1 MMENKIKRRNA
12 NVSEPKLKRTK
23 KRRLRKLPFIIL
35 AIILLIVLPV
45 IYSVRSYHQGLEVA
59 KTHNQEPK
67 IHKFNGVSK
76 NDGKATVLILGTDL
90 EDGGVSR
97 TDSIM
102 VAQYDYIKKDMKII
116 SVMRDIYA
124 DIPGYNSYKINAA
137 YSLGGAELMRKT
149 LKENLGIEP
158 EYYATLDFKGFEA
171 MIDELEPD
179 GIPIDVEKDMSEKI
193 GVSLKKGHHRLN
205 GKELLGYARFRNDE
219 EGDFGRVRRQQ
230 QVMSALKQQLT
241 EPSSIVKAPKLAG
254 IMRGYVSTDM
264 PDSAIYQTGLSFILR
279 GDKNIKT
286 LSVPVKGS
294 YEDIVTNDGGAALGI
309 DKKENKKRIQQFLNE
324 E

>member
-1 MMENKIKRRNA
+1 MENNFKRKNA
-12 NVSEPKLKRTK
+12 SAPEQSLKRTK
-23 KRRLRKLPFIIL
+23 KRRVRKLPFVIL
-35 AIILLIVLPV
+35 AVVLLLVLPIV
-45 IYSVRSYHQGLEVA
+45 YSVRSYHQGLEVA
-59 KTHNQEPK
+59 KEHNQAPK
-67 IHKFNGVSK
+67 LHKFNGVSK

-102 VAQYDYIKKDMKII
+102 IAQYDYIKKDMKIV

-149 LKENLGIEP
+149 LKENLGVEP

-171 MIDELEPD
+171 MIDELEPE

-230 QVMSALKQQLT
+230 QVMTALKQQLT
-241 EPSSIVKAPKLAG
+241 EPSSILKAPKLAG
-254 IMRGYVSTDM
+254 IMRGYVGTNM

-279 GDKNIKT
+279 GDKDIKT

-294 YEDIVTNDGGAALGI
+294 YENITTNDGGAALGI
-309 DKKENKKRIQQFLNE
+309 DKKENKKQIQAFLD
-324 E
+324 

>member
-1 MMENKIKRRNA
+1 MENNFKRKKT
-12 NVSEPKLKRTK
+12 SMSDQSLKRTK
-23 KRRLRKLPFIIL
+23 KRRIRKLPFVIL
-35 AIILLIVLPV
+35 IIVLLLVLPI

-59 KTHNQEPK
+59 KNHNQAPK
-67 IHKFNGVSK
+67 IHKFNGTSK

-102 VAQYDYIKKDMKII
+102 VVQYDYIKKDMKIV

-124 DIPGYNSYKINAA
+124 DIPGYSSYKINAA

-171 MIDELEPD
+171 MIDELEPE

-193 GVSLKKGHHRLN
+193 GVSLKKGYHRLN

-230 QVMSALKQQLT
+230 QVMSALKRQLT
-241 EPSSIVKAPKLAG
+241 EPSSILKAPKLAG

-264 PDSAIYQTGLSFILR
+264 PDSAIYQTGFSFILR

-294 YEDIVTNDGGAALGI
+294 YENITTNDGGAALGI

>member
-1 MMENKIKRRNA
+1 MTENNFDT
-12 NVSEPKLKRTK
+12 NSSSQSGQKLQRTK
-23 KRRLRKLPFIIL
+23 KRRIRKVPFVIL
-35 AIILLIVLPV
+35 ALILVFIVPI
-45 IYSVRSYHQGLEVA
+45 IYSIRSYHSGLELA
-59 KTHNQEPK
+59 KKHAQTPK
-67 IHKFNGVSK
+67 IHKFEGASK
-76 NDGKATVLILGTDL
+76 NDGKATVLILGADL

-137 YSLGGAELMRKT
+137 YSLGGAELLRKT
-149 LKENLGIEP
+149 LKENLNIDV

-171 MIDELEPD
+171 MIDELEPE

-230 QVMSALKQQLT
+230 QVISALKQQLT
-241 EPSSIVKAPKLAG
+241 QPSSIIKTPKLAG
-254 IMRGYVSTDM
+254 IMRGYVSTNM
-264 PDSAIYQTGLSFILR
+264 SDSTIFQTGMSFIIR
-279 GDKNIKT
+279 GDKDIKT

-294 YEDIVTNDGGAALGI
+294 YENIVTNDGGSALGI
-309 DKKENKKRIQQFLNE
+309 DKEENKKRIEHFLNE

>member
-1 MMENKIKRRNA
+1 MENNFKRKNSSR
-12 NVSEPKLKRTK
+12 SEQHLKRGK
-23 KRRLRKLPFIIL
+23 KRRIRKLPFVIL
-35 AIILLIVLPV
+35 AVILLIVVAV
-45 IYSVRSYHQGLEVA
+45 IYCVSSYHKGLEVA
-59 KTHNQEPK
+59 KQHNESPK

-102 VAQYDYIKKDMKII
+102 IAQYDYIKKDMKIVSI
-116 SVMRDIYA
+116 MRDIYA
-124 DIPGYNSYKINAA
+124 DIPGYNSYKINTA

-171 MIDELEPD
+171 MIDELSPE
-179 GIPIDVEKDMSEKI
+179 GVPIDVEKDMSEKI
-193 GVSLKKGHHRLN
+193 GVSLKKGKHNLN

-241 EPSSIVKAPKLAG
+241 DPSSVIKAPKLAG
-254 IMRGYVSTDM
+254 IMRGYVSTNM
-264 PDSAIYQTGLSFILR
+264 PDSAIYQTGLSFIIR

-286 LSVPVKGS
+286 LSVPVEGS
-294 YEDIVTNDGGAALGI
+294 YENITTNDGGAALGI
-309 DKKENKKRIQQFLNE
+309 DKKENKKRIQKFLDE

>member
-1 MMENKIKRRNA
+1 MMENNVKHENA
-12 NVSEPKLKRTK
+12 SRSKKHLKRVK
-23 KRRLRKLPFIIL
+23 KRRIRKLPFVIL
-35 AIILLIVLPV
+35 AVILLIVLTA
-45 IYSVRSYHQGLEVA
+45 IYSVSSYHQGLEVA
-59 KTHNQEPK
+59 KKHHDTPK
-67 IHKFNGVSK
+67 IHKFNGASK
-76 NDGKATVLILGTDL
+76 NDGKATVLILGADL
-90 EDGGVSR
+90 EDSGVSR

-102 VAQYDYIKKDMKII
+102 VVQYDYIKKDMKIV

-124 DIPGYNSYKINAA
+124 DIPGYNSYKINTA

-230 QVMSALKQQLT
+230 QVMVALKQQLT
-241 EPSSIVKAPKLAG
+241 EPSSILKTPKLAG

-286 LSVPVKGS
+286 LSVPVKGT
-294 YEDIVTNDGGAALGI
+294 YEDITTNDGGAALGI
-309 DKKENKKRIQQFLNE
+309 DKKANKKRIQHFLNE